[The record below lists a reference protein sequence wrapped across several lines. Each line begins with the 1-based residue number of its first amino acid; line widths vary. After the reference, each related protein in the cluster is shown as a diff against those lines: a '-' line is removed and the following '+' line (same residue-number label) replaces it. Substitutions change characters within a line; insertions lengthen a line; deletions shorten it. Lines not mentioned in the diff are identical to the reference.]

1 MLLRPATPADAER
14 VHALMAARDIADLGV
29 PDFTLTDLREE
40 WGLSDVELAKD
51 VVVGEEGDAIVAY
64 AIARRPG
71 FVAIVHPEHEGKGW
85 GTRLLE
91 WTERRA
97 VEKGHDF
104 RRQWINE
111 GNERARELL
120 EAAGYSRVRSYARM
134 GRSLDE
140 PVEEPRLREGVVLRT
155 VDPEG
160 DAEAVYEIDGEAF
173 KGFPDFDRIPFDQFR
188 EEHLEAHDF
197 DPALSFIA
205 ERQGAPVGF
214 ALNRRWDEDE
224 PPAGYVS
231 VLAVSPAAQGDGI
244 GTALLLAS
252 FRAFA
257 QAGLRDAVLGVSSE
271 NPGALRIYEGAGMAK
286 RFGFETYERPLRD
299 DEKPAGDGSAAPLE
313 SPPAAGD

>member
-1 MLLRPATPADAER
+1 MLLRPGTPADAER

-29 PDFTLTDLREE
+29 PDFTLADLREE

-51 VVVGEEGDAIVAY
+51 VVVGEEDGSMVAY
-64 AIARRPG
+64 AIARRMG
-71 FVAIVHPEHEGKGW
+71 FVAMVHPDHEGQGW
-85 GTRLLE
+85 GARLLE

-97 VEKGHDF
+97 AEKGHDF

-111 GNERARELL
+111 GNDSARKLL
-120 EAAGYSRVRSYARM
+120 ESAGYSRVRSYARM
-134 GRSLDE
+134 GRSLDGA
-140 PVEEPRLREGVVLRT
+140 VEEPRLPEGVGLRT
-155 VDPEG
+155 VDPQG
-160 DAEAVYEIDGEAF
+160 DAEAIYELDGAAF
-173 KGFPDFDRIPFDQFR
+173 EGFPDFDRVTQEQFR

-205 ERQGAPVGF
+205 ERAGAPVGF

-224 PPAGYVS
+224 PPAGYVA
-231 VLAVSPAAQGDGI
+231 VLAVSPAAQRAGI

-257 QAGLRDAVLGVSSE
+257 DAGLRDAVLGVSSE
-271 NPGALRIYEGAGMAK
+271 NPGALHIYEGAGMAK

-299 DEKPAGDGSAAPLE
+299 DEKPAGDASAAPLE